1 MKMEWTSAKGIPA
14 NLKAAKFYSSTRTVS
29 PQLTNHSFS
38 WFIFLWIRSCSY
50 VLTQKQWNGTLR
62 PVAYCTRSLQCWAK
76 VHSNRKVGFSLNM
89 GVLMLQGLL
98 HWQIILCRNELQ
110 TFSLII
116 ELKEF
121 RGATD
126 LSPKILNWTYEI
138 LLYYLMGFKKEA
150 SCGRCNVIC
159 SHFIIYSQ

>member
-1 MKMEWTSAKGIPA
+1 MI
-14 NLKAAKFYSSTRTVS
+14 
-29 PQLTNHSFS
+29 
-38 WFIFLWIRSCSY
+38 
-50 VLTQKQWNGTLR
+50 
-62 PVAYCTRSLQCWAK
+62 
-76 VHSNRKVGFSLNM
+76 
-89 GVLMLQGLL
+89 QGLI

-121 RGATD
+121 RGATN